1 MKARGRFN
9 RGRPFV
15 EIGGELFVNLAFDLE
30 PLGDDPRTRV
40 AWIVEARAD
49 QLQVLRHLD
58 KEEADLV
65 TASLEQAQVEAWAL
79 LCNRTKRAK

>member
-40 AWIVEARAD
+40 ARIVEAKAD
-49 QLQVLRHLD
+49 QLQILRQLNS
-58 KEEADLV
+58 EESALV
-65 TASLEQAQVEAWAL
+65 NASLEQAQVEAWAL
-79 LCNRTKRAK
+79 LRNRTMRAK